1 MFIAT
6 DFEKILSTFLSSALP
21 IPLLYNKIVTLL
33 KRVATKFIDFSMLPQ
48 KGNWLNINL
57 KQSKA
62 VKISLFDVGAKA
74 KYLLLEL
81 NQLQVKEF
89 TSHAMNCLI
98 SATSYLEQKLLLNN

>member
-6 DFEKILSTFLSSALP
+6 DFEKILSTFLSNALP

-33 KRVATKFIDFSMLPQ
+33 KRVATKFIDFIMLPQ